1 MVWYIIHHGSG
12 RPSYAGVMFAG
23 PHDPD
28 TKPIIMTG
36 GPMPGN
42 NVAWDFEGDPIKG
55 YLARISGEPTA
66 PGAGLLE
73 SEIFAFKDR
82 KMKWQIK
89 AYLTG
94 NGVTRYVI
102 QGQESE
108 NVWVAPEEVG
118 GQPFE
123 GIETV
128 CDVLEY
134 ASRTHGTRN
143 ALGWRDVVRMHD
155 EEKEVTKNVGG
166 KEIKEKKTWKYFE
179 LSDYKYINFIE
190 LKETVSDLA
199 KGLIELGVAEG
210 QVFNIYAQTSPNW
223 QLLAHA
229 CSSISTTIAT
239 AYDTLGESG
248 LTHSL
253 NEPDCVGLF
262 TNAELLPMLHK
273 VLANTPTVKY
283 VIYDGEPKNDLV
295 DKLSGVR
302 EDIKVLSIDE
312 LRSLGKKQTS
322 DDVLKSR
329 LPKPSTLMCIMYTSG
344 STGPPKGVMITHS
357 NLVASIG
364 AMCTLLG
371 HHLTYDDTYLAYL
384 PLAHAFEYIVELIML
399 FVGMTTG
406 YGRVKTLTSA
416 SVRNCLGDLETFRPS
431 IMVGVPAVWET
442 IRKGIITKV
451 NSSGGLRKSVFNA
464 AMTVKEKNVPVLA
477 KVADQVVLKNV
488 RKATGGRLRITLS
501 GGAALSEE
509 TQKFLDTALV
519 TIIQGYGM
527 TESCGMCAILPPE
540 LMRYSSVGLPVPSVE
555 IKFLDVKEAGYIAN
569 PSEEEKKKGR
579 LPQGEVCIRG
589 PSVTKGYYKR
599 PDLNEDPNIFTED
612 GWLRTGDV
620 GQWNTDGTLA
630 LVDRV
635 KNLVK
640 LQGGEYITLERLE
653 STYKSCNY
661 VANICVYATPDA
673 KQPIAIV
680 IPHEVNLRHGLEKEG
695 GVDST
700 KSLPDLCH
708 DPKVSEVVL
717 KECNAIGKNNGFKPM
732 EVLQAVI
739 LTPEE
744 WTPENGPV
752 TAAQKI
758 QRGKIKEVF
767 AEEIKKAYKE

>member
-1 MVWYIIHHGSG
+1 MPTVHTSKPNYYGSG
-12 RPSYAGVMFAG
+12 SVE
-23 PHDPD
+23 
-28 TKPIIMTG
+28 I
-36 GPMPGN
+36 N
-42 NVAWDFEGDPIKG
+42 NNPPEG
-55 YLARISGEPTA
+55 
-66 PGAGLLE
+66 E
-73 SEIFAFKDR
+73 SPVRRCALSSS
-82 KMKWQIK
+82 Q
-89 AYLTG
+89 L
-94 NGVTRYVI
+94 V
-102 QGQESE
+102 S
-108 NVWVAPEEVG
+108 
-118 GQPFE
+118 QPFE

-166 KEIKEKKTWKYFE
+166 KEVKEKKTWKYFE

-253 NEPDCVGLF
+253 NEPDCIGLF
-262 TNAELLPMLHK
+262 TNAELLPTLLK

-283 VIYDGEPKNDLV
+283 VIYDGEPKKDLV
-295 DKLSGVR
+295 DKLSEVR

-364 AMCTLLG
+364 AVYMLLG

-384 PLAHAFEYIVELIML
+384 PLAHVLEYIVELIML

-406 YGRVKTLTSA
+406 YGRVKTLTST
-416 SVRNCLGDLETFRPS
+416 SVRNCLGDLEAFRPS

-442 IRKGIITKV
+442 IRKGIIATV
-451 NSSGGLRKSVFNA
+451 NAGGGLRKSVFNG
-464 AMTVKEKNVPVLA
+464 AMTVKERGVPVLS
-477 KVADQVVLKNV
+477 KVADEVVLKKV
-488 RKATGGRLRITLS
+488 RKATGGRLRISLS

-519 TIIQGYGM
+519 MILQGYGM

-540 LMRYSSVGLPVPSVE
+540 LMRYASVGLPVPSVE
-555 IKFLDVKEAGYIAN
+555 IKLLDVKEAGYIAN

-599 PDLNEDPNIFTED
+599 PDLNEDPTIFTED

-620 GQWNTDGTLA
+620 GQWNADGTLT

-640 LQGGEYITLERLE
+640 LQGGEYIALERLE

-661 VANICVYATPDA
+661 VANICVHATPDA

-700 KSLPDLCH
+700 KSLSDLCH

-717 KECNAIGKNNGFKPM
+717 KECNAIGKKNGFKPM

-744 WTPENGPV
+744 WTPENGLV

-758 QRGKIKEVF
+758 QRGKVKEVF